1 MQALFDTP
9 SVSVL
14 LYAHVV
20 ERVVHEALEDVGG
33 DEALAMDVGNA
44 LPRDEDNNDLGE
56 DDNKQFHQRLNEP
69 VGKAV
74 TKALADLKLET
85 IVSEDRKS
93 ELRVLASALIIEEL
107 KSIKRVEQALT
118 KNIEANDDETK
129 SGALKRKLNKEMEK
143 FRSFSKDLQGMS
155 SDNGKGGSVNANEQT
170 IFQLIKDFR
179 LAGSRR
185 GNEAQGEGTTG
196 WIKFRFRG
204 PIFPSS

>member
-1 MQALFDTP
+1 
-9 SVSVL
+9 
-14 LYAHVV
+14 
-20 ERVVHEALEDVGG
+20 
-33 DEALAMDVGNA
+33 MDVGNA

-56 DDNKQFHQRLNEP
+56 DDNKQFHQRLNEARR
-69 VGKAV
+69 KAV

-129 SGALKRKLNKEMEK
+129 SGALKRKLNKEMESSE
-143 FRSFSKDLQGMS
+143 FLQDLQGMS

-179 LAGSRR
+179 LAGKQTR
-185 GNEAQGEGTTG
+185 Q
-196 WIKFRFRG
+196 
-204 PIFPSS
+204 